1 MFAMAEAT
9 TLAAAKRGVF
19 QRLLDTIE
27 WLGNALPNPATLFA
41 LLAGV
46 VVLLSGLLHAMGVQ
60 VVNPATHETVGVVS
74 LMTVEGLHRMLMKA
88 VTNFSGFA
96 PIGTVLVA
104 ILGIAVAESSG
115 LIGAV
120 LRVTVSKAPP
130 AALTAVIV
138 FAGIM
143 SNVGSDV
150 GYVLLIPL
158 AGAVFAAVGRHPV
171 AGIAAAFAGV
181 SGGFSA
187 NLLPG
192 TVDVL
197 VGGITQESARLLV
210 PDYTVLPTANYYF
223 MFVATFFVTIAGT
236 WITERI
242 VEPRLQGT
250 EGGDSQPEQVQSL
263 SNLEKRGLGFAGLAA
278 FVMTV
283 FVVWGVL
290 PIGSV
295 AGAGYLLDPA
305 DPAFTQSVFMRGIV
319 VFICLAGIFLGVA
332 YGIGAKTIKSD
343 HDVIA
348 GMSKSMATMGSY
360 IVLMF
365 FCAQFVN
372 YFAWTNLGTI
382 TAVKGAELLQA
393 SGLGAAP
400 LTVSV
405 IFFTAFI
412 NLFIGSASAK
422 WTLLGPVLVPMFML
436 VGYSPEFVQAAYRVG
451 DSCTNIITPLMVYFP
466 LVLTFAQKYAPKTG
480 LGTLISLMMPYSI
493 GFMILWSLLLMVWI
507 FTGWPLG
514 PGAPMFITL

>member
-1 MFAMAEAT
+1 MSASSVSTAS
-9 TLAAAKRGVF
+9 KRGVF
-19 QRLLDTIE
+19 QRFLDGIE
-27 WLGNALPNPATLFA
+27 WVGNALPNPATLFA
-41 LLAGV
+41 ALALL
-46 VVLLSGLLHAMGVQ
+46 VVLLSGLLHALGVS
-60 VVNPATHETVGVVS
+60 VINPATKDAVNVVS
-74 LMTVEGLHRMLMKA
+74 LMTVEGLHRMLTNA

-138 FAGIM
+138 FAGVM

-158 AGAVFAAVGRHPV
+158 AGAIFAAVGRHPL

-197 VGGITQESARLLV
+197 LAGITQESARLLV
-210 PDYTVLPTANYYF
+210 PDYTILPTANYYF
-223 MFVATFFVTIAGT
+223 MFAATFVVTGVGT
-236 WITERI
+236 WVTDRL
-242 VEPRLQGT
+242 VEPRLAGT
-250 EGGDSQPEQVQSL
+250 EGSENTGTTVEALTVA
-263 SNLEKRGLGFAGLAA
+263 EKRGLLFAGVATLL
-278 FVMTV
+278 VTLIV
-283 FVVWGVL
+283 GWGVL
-290 PIGSV
+290 PLGSV
-295 AGAGYLLDPA
+295 PGAGFLLDPA
-305 DPAFTQSVFMRGIV
+305 SPEFTRSIFMRSIV
-319 VFICLAGIFLGVA
+319 VFICVTGIVLGVA
-332 YGIGAKTIKSD
+332 YGIGAGTVKND
-343 HDVIA
+343 HDVIS

-360 IVLMF
+360 LVLMF

-393 SGLGAAP
+393 SGLGPAP
-400 LTVSV
+400 LTVAV
-405 IFFTAFI
+405 ILFTAFI

-422 WTLLGPVLVPMFML
+422 WTLLGPVLVPMFMF

-480 LGTLISLMMPYSI
+480 IGTLISIMLPYSI
-493 GFMILWSLLLMVWI
+493 VFLIGWSILLVVWI
-507 FTGWPLG
+507 FAGLPLG
-514 PGAPMFITL
+514 PDAPMFIEL

>member
-1 MFAMAEAT
+1 MQ
-9 TLAAAKRGVF
+9 RG
-19 QRLLDTIE
+19 LDGIE
-27 WLGNALPNPATLFA
+27 WVGNALPNPATIFA
-41 LLAGV
+41 LLAGL
-46 VVLLSGLLHAMGVQ
+46 VVLLSGVLHAVGVE
-60 VVNPATHETVGVVS
+60 VINPATKKTVEVVS
-74 LMTVEGLHRMLMKA
+74 LVSVDGLQRMVLNA
-88 VTNFSGFA
+88 VGNFAGFA

-158 AGAVFAAVGRHPV
+158 AGAIFAAVGRHPL

-197 VGGITQESARLLV
+197 LAGITQESARVLV
-210 PDYTVLPTANYYF
+210 PDYVVLPTANYYF
-223 MFVATFFVTIAGT
+223 MAVATFLVTAIGT
-236 WITERI
+236 WITDRVI
-242 VEPRLQGT
+242 EPRLARSESAPAAAAEVAVLT
-250 EGGDSQPEQVQSL
+250 AAER
-263 SNLEKRGLGFAGLAA
+263 RGLWFAAGATVILTGL
-278 FVMTV
+278 VI
-283 FVVWGVL
+283 WGVL
-290 PIGSV
+290 APGTV
-295 AGAGYLLDPA
+295 PGAGFLLDPA
-305 DPAFTQSVFMRGIV
+305 NPAFTRSVFMRGIV
-319 VFICLAGIFLGVA
+319 AFICVAGIVMGVA
-332 YGIGAKTIKSD
+332 YGVGAGTIKND
-343 HDVIA
+343 HDIIA

-360 IVLMF
+360 LVLMF

-393 SGLGAAP
+393 SGLGPAP
-400 LTVSV
+400 LTVAV
-405 IFFTAFI
+405 ILFTAFI

-451 DSCTNIITPLMVYFP
+451 DSCTNIVTPLMAYFP
-466 LVLTFAQKYAPKTG
+466 LVLTFAQKYAPKAG
-480 LGTLISLMMPYSI
+480 IGTLISTMVPYSVA
-493 GFMILWSLLLMVWI
+493 FMILWSLLLVFWI

-514 PGAPMFITL
+514 PDAPMFITL

>member
-1 MFAMAEAT
+1 MPMSASSAP
-9 TLAAAKRGVF
+9 AAPRRGVF
-19 QRLLDTIE
+19 QRFLDGIE
-27 WLGNALPNPATLFA
+27 WVGNALPNPATLFA
-41 LLAGV
+41 LLALA
-46 VVLLSGLLHAMGVQ
+46 VVLLSGLFHTMGVS
-60 VVNPATHETVGVVS
+60 VVNPATHQAVGVVS
-74 LMTVEGLHRMLMKA
+74 LMTVEGLHRMLMNA

-158 AGAVFAAVGRHPV
+158 AGAIFAAVGRHPL

-210 PDYTVLPTANYYF
+210 ADYTVLPTANYYF
-223 MFVATFFVTIAGT
+223 MFVATFVVTAAGT
-236 WITERI
+236 WITDRI
-242 VEPRLQGT
+242 VEPRLAGT
-250 EGGDSQPEQVQSL
+250 EGGGGQAAEVSAL
-263 SNLEKRGLGFAGLAA
+263 TALEKRGLRFAGLATLA
-278 FVMTV
+278 LTLFI
-283 FVVWGVL
+283 VWGVL
-290 PIGSV
+290 PLGSV

-305 DPAFTQSVFMRGIV
+305 NPEFTRSIFMRGIV
-319 VFICLAGIFLGVA
+319 VFIFLAGIVLGIA
-332 YGIGAKTIKSD
+332 YGVGAKTIRND

-360 IVLMF
+360 LVLMF

-382 TAVKGAELLQA
+382 TAVKGAEILQA
-393 SGLGAAP
+393 SGLGPAP
-400 LTVSV
+400 LTVAV
-405 IFFTAFI
+405 ILFTAFI

-480 LGTLISLMMPYSI
+480 IGTLISLMMPYSI
-493 GFMILWSLLLMVWI
+493 AFMILWSLLLVVWI

-514 PGAPMFITL
+514 PGAPMFIDL

>member
-1 MFAMAEAT
+1 MSASSVSTAS
-9 TLAAAKRGVF
+9 KRGVF
-19 QRLLDTIE
+19 QRFLDGIE
-27 WLGNALPNPATLFA
+27 WVGNALPNPATLFA
-41 LLAGV
+41 ALALL
-46 VVLLSGLLHAMGVQ
+46 VVLLSGLLHAMGVS
-60 VVNPATHETVGVVS
+60 VVNPATKDAVNVVS
-74 LMTVEGLHRMLMKA
+74 LMTVEGLHRMLTNA

-138 FAGIM
+138 FAGVM

-158 AGAVFAAVGRHPV
+158 AGAIFAAVGRHPL

-197 VGGITQESARLLV
+197 LAGITQESARLLV
-210 PDYTVLPTANYYF
+210 PDYTILPTANYYF
-223 MFVATFFVTIAGT
+223 MFAATFVVTAVGT
-236 WITERI
+236 WVTDRL
-242 VEPRLQGT
+242 VEPRLAGT
-250 EGGDSQPEQVQSL
+250 EGSETKATEVSIL
-263 SNLEKRGLGFAGLAA
+263 TAAEKRGLWFAGATAA
-278 FVMTV
+278 TV
-283 FVVWGVL
+283 TLIVVWGVL
-290 PIGSV
+290 PLGSV
-295 AGAGYLLDPA
+295 PGAGFLLDPA
-305 DPAFTQSVFMRGIV
+305 NPAFTRSIFMRGIV
-319 VFICLAGIFLGVA
+319 VFICLTGIVLGVA
-332 YGIGAKTIKSD
+332 YGVGAGTVKND

-360 IVLMF
+360 LVLMF

-382 TAVKGAELLQA
+382 TAVKGAEILQA
-393 SGLGAAP
+393 SGLGPAP
-400 LTVSV
+400 LTVTV
-405 IFFTAFI
+405 ILFTAFI

-480 LGTLISLMMPYSI
+480 IGTLISLMMPYSI
-493 GFMILWSLLLMVWI
+493 VFLIVWSLLLVVWI
-507 FTGWPLG
+507 FAGLPLG
-514 PGAPMFITL
+514 PDAPMFIEL

>member
-1 MFAMAEAT
+1 MSDST
-9 TLAAAKRGVF
+9 TPALPQRGIF
-19 QRLLDTIE
+19 QRFLDLIE
-27 WLGNALPNPATLFA
+27 WVGNALPNPATLFA
-41 LLAGV
+41 LLAGL
-46 VVLLSGLLHAMGVQ
+46 VVLLSGLLHALGIE
-60 VVNPATHETVGVVS
+60 VVNPANHQTVGVVS
-74 LMTVEGLHRMLMKA
+74 LLTVEGLHRMIMAA
-88 VTNFSGFA
+88 VTNFTGFA

-115 LIGAV
+115 LIGAC
-120 LRVTVSKAPP
+120 LRVTVNKAPP

-138 FAGIM
+138 FAGVM

-158 AGAVFAAVGRHPV
+158 AGAIFAAVGRHPV

-192 TVDVL
+192 TIDVL
-197 VGGITQESARLLV
+197 VGGITQESARMLV
-210 PDYTVLPTANYYF
+210 ADYTVLPTANYYF
-223 MFVATFFVTIAGT
+223 MVAATFVVTAAGT
-236 WITERI
+236 WITDRV
-242 VEPRLQGT
+242 VEPRLGRPPGMET
-250 EGGDSQPEQVQSL
+250 GASRVEQL
-263 SNLEKRGLGFAGLAA
+263 SDLEKRGLRFAGVATL
-278 FVMTV
+278 VMTV
-283 FVVWGVL
+283 LVVWGVL

-295 AGAGYLLDPA
+295 PLAGFLLDPVN
-305 DPAFTQSVFMRGIV
+305 PAFTHSVFMRGLV
-319 VFICLAGIFLGVA
+319 VFICLAGMILGIA
-332 YGIGAKTIKSD
+332 YGLGARTIRND
-343 HDVIA
+343 NDVIA

-360 IVLMF
+360 LVLMF

-393 SGLGAAP
+393 SGLGPAP
-400 LTVSV
+400 LTVAV

-466 LVLTFAQKYAPKTG
+466 LVLTFAQKYAPQTG
-480 LGTLISLMMPYSI
+480 IGTLISLMMPYSI
-493 GFMILWSLLLMVWI
+493 GFMILWSLLLVLWI
-507 FTGWPLG
+507 MTGWPLG